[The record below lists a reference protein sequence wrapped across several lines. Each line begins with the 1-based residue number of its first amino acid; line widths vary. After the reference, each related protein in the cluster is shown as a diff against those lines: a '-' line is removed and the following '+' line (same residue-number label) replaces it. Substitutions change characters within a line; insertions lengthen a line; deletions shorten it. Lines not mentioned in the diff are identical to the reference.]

1 VHSPFV
7 AEWYNTLSSVCIV
20 LVALYGLVS
29 GWRAG
34 WRGRTLLP
42 FALML
47 AVGLGSC
54 CFHGTLQRWGQALD
68 ELPMIYAASTLL
80 VLSLEPDAPAR
91 RPWLA
96 RALAVYCLATT
107 AAYLL
112 LESFFPF
119 FIGSYIVLVLAQFY
133 YALQLAE
140 EARAAQ
146 PGAPGLLVFS
156 SVVYLFGFFALW
168 VPDFFGCAAVQWGSF
183 HAWFH
188 LTSCLGPWALINF
201 FSLVVHERGKRSKR
215 HAPQL
220 HYVACVVPVV
230 VVVAAAEAPEAAA
243 SGGAPRAARRGASKS
258 PKAA

>member
-1 VHSPFV
+1 
-7 AEWYNTLSSVCIV
+7 VCIV

-29 GWRAG
+29 GALAG

-42 FALML
+42 FGLML
-47 AVGLGSC
+47 AVGVGSC

-80 VLSLEPDAPAR
+80 VLSLEPDAPAK

-96 RALAVYCLATT
+96 PALAAYSLATT

-119 FIGSYIVLVLAQFY
+119 FIGSYIVLVLTQFY

-146 PGAPGLLVFS
+146 PGARGLLVFS
-156 SVVYLFGFFALW
+156 AVVYLFGFFCLW

-201 FSLVVHERGKRSKR
+201 FSLIIHERGKRSKR
-215 HAPQL
+215 YSPKL
-220 HYVACVVPVV
+220 HYVACGVVPVV
-230 VVVAAAEAPEAAA
+230 VVVEGAAGAAAAPEAA
-243 SGGAPRAARRGASKS
+243 SSGAPRAAKRGASKS
-258 PKAA
+258 PKAAA